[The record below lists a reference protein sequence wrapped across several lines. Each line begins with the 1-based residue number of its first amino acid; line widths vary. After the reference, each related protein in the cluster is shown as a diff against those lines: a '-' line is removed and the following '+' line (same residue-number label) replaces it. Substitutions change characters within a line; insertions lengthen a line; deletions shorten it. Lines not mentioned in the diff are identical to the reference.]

1 MLAPTTCDV
10 RDANLSHHQSKISP
24 HKITTVLSE
33 MMMTAFETTCRCGIK
48 ELELKSLSV
57 AKPLKRL
64 VTQCLPKKIIKNLIN
79 TVDYTTDKAGPLFQN
94 W

>member
-33 MMMTAFETTCRCGIK
+33 MMMTAFETTCNCGIR
-48 ELELKSLSV
+48 ELKLKSLGV

-64 VTQCLPKKIIKNLIN
+64 ATQCLPEKFIKNLIN
-79 TVDYTTDKAGPLFQN
+79 EVDYIIDKAGPLFHN
-94 W
+94 R